1 MTFGNMSYPKD
12 VPYMNGSFNA
22 LAIAVVMV
30 ALAKDDLFHGVV
42 FGVPH
47 GYSNTPSLM
56 GTPGV

>member
-42 FGVPH
+42 FGVP
-47 GYSNTPSLM
+47 PAPLM
-56 GTPGV
+56 DTLGV